1 MHNKKRWP
9 TLELKLSENQSESVV
24 AASSLFFGNR
34 NNNSSTRLVLFSLPA
49 ALWWVTWVT
58 CRGAILSARSTVLDL
73 TSFFAVT
80 AATARNVLI
89 AIRLL
94 RRYWLWLARV
104 RRSISLRLG
113 RRSLSL
119 SLHGF
124 TIRKWFTRTGVR
136 FIRFSLCVL
145 IWAANRERFILV
157 YARTLL
163 WALFVCSTGYC
174 AMAVPVSLVI
184 TRPSY
189 NILR

>member
-9 TLELKLSENQSESVV
+9 TLELKLWENQSESVV

-34 NNNSSTRLVLFSLPA
+34 NKSSSTRLVLFSLPA
-49 ALWWVTWVT
+49 ALWWVT

-124 TIRKWFTRTGVR
+124 TIRKWFTLTGVR
-136 FIRFSLCVL
+136 FIRISLCVL
-145 IWAANRERFILV
+145 IWAANSERFILV
-157 YARTLL
+157 DARTLL

-184 TRPSY
+184 TMPSY